1 MNYFENI
8 NEIDT
13 AKRKHRQLVRKL
25 HPDIGGSKIEFQKMQ
40 SDYNYLLE
48 RLNNT
53 RNINPQVEEGNN
65 ELMSELSK
73 LAKVLLD
80 KKIPQKILQS
90 QMKRRKSPL
99 QKALLNGLV
108 SILDDI

>member
-8 NEIDT
+8 HELDT
-13 AKRKHRQLVRKL
+13 AKRRHRQLVRKL

-40 SDYNYLLE
+40 GQYKTLLDG
-48 RLNNT
+48 LNGYV
-53 RNINPQVEEGNN
+53 NPVVEENN

-80 KKIPQKILQS
+80 RKIPQQILQS
-90 QMKRRKSPL
+90 QIRRRKSPL

>member
-8 NEIDT
+8 YELET
-13 AKRKHRQLVRKL
+13 AKRRHRQLVRKL

-40 SDYNYLLE
+40 AQYNTLLE
-48 RLNNT
+48 SFDNT
-53 RNINPQVEEGNN
+53 PQVEESNN

-80 KKIPQKILQS
+80 KKIPQQILQS